1 MRRAISFFV
10 ACSLV
15 VLGLVVFYLDVFDIT
30 RSRGRLV
37 MIGGLLLAV
46 GGAWLWADFIG
57 PLFGRRGMREGAGKR
72 RQ

>member
-15 VLGLVVFYLDVFDIT
+15 VLGLVVFYLDT
-30 RSRGRLV
+30 RSHGRLV
-37 MIGGLLLAV
+37 MMGGLLVAV
-46 GGAWLWADFIG
+46 GGAWLWANFIG